1 MRLLEGRRTSKA
13 HVIASRPWPRRAR
26 PLRDARRRRAHDTID
41 PYERGVLARGRSP
54 GAAISCAKPA
64 RRRRDFCVTFPRA
77 HRERSTAR
85 RALAAPAVVN
95 DGVELCARGIVPD
108 SRRRRRRGS
117 MFQPGAA
124 RSALEKSLQDAA
136 RGVQAAHTASSA
148 RALDG
153 YRDCLWLRPSR
164 SSTRRGWAPY
174 HRRHRESAASQQRAA
189 DPDRTGYCA
198 RAGGV

>member
-1 MRLLEGRRTSKA
+1 MRLLERRRTSKA

-26 PLRDARRRRAHDTID
+26 PLRNARRRRRARH
-41 PYERGVLARGRSP
+41 RGHLHARRP
-54 GAAISCAKPA
+54 GEGPPSWRRDFLRELD

-95 DGVELCARGIVPD
+95 GGVELCACGIVPD
-108 SRRRRRRGS
+108 SRRRRRGS

-136 RGVQAAHTASSA
+136 RGVQAAHAASSA

-153 YRDCLWLRPSR
+153 YRDRPWMRPSH
-164 SSTRRGWAPY
+164 SSTRRGGAPY
-174 HRRHRESAASQQRAA
+174 HRRHRESAASQQRAG
-189 DPDRTGYCA
+189 PDRTGYCT